1 MKASEFTDMRPLEA
15 LGEPEATTESNRGK
29 WSQELDFN
37 AYADSS
43 VTLPGKGDRGKNCGK
58 WYPQEF
64 CNECGEPRFGESR
77 CLERSCPECWR
88 AWRKQ
93 RAVGIIERLQ
103 KARETAGSGLE
114 KRLCHV
120 VASPTEGEITS
131 LVDVDRGFRDAYEKA
146 KEAGIHGGTVIFH
159 GFRVTT
165 EAKQQWAIET
175 DSGDN
180 GPKLW
185 QWVREH
191 NTHWRELTY
200 WSPHYHILGIAP
212 EVESDDS
219 DDWIIERIRTL
230 DNYERSNLDSY
241 RDIAKAAMYII
252 SHTTFESNT
261 AKDSIRW
268 YGSLSTAKF
277 SADEQISS
285 GVIDLIER
293 KAAESVDEPHK
304 NTGSGEDET
313 ECECDV
319 CGSTSF
325 SSIFEAGGALMD
337 IGWCNRIDR
346 EQEHRLNI
354 AFQWAIGELH
364 PPPGLKNPSSE
375 AEAREA
381 FQELL

>member
-1 MKASEFTDMRPLEA
+1 MKAAEFTDMRPPEA
-15 LGEPEATTESNRGK
+15 LGENSSSIESVRGQ
-29 WSQELDFN
+29 WSQELDYN

-43 VTLPGKGDRGKNCGK
+43 VTLPGKGDRGKNCGQ

-64 CNECGEPRFGESR
+64 CDSCGEPQFGESR
-77 CLERSCPECWR
+77 CLQRSCPECWR

-93 RAVGIIERLQ
+93 RAVSSTEQIQ
-103 KARETAGSGLE
+103 KAREAADSGIQ
-114 KRLCHV
+114 KRAVHV
-120 VASPTEGEITS
+120 VASPLEGEITT
-131 LVDVDRGFRDAYEKA
+131 LRDIDKGFRKAYEKA
-146 KEAGIHGGTVIFH
+146 KDAGIHGGVAIFH
-159 GFRVTT
+159 GFRVTD

-200 WSPHYHILGIAP
+200 WSPHYHIIGLAP
-212 EVESDDS
+212 EVEPDES

-230 DNYERSNLDSY
+230 DRYKRSNIENY
-241 RDIAKAAMYII
+241 RDIARTVMYVI

-261 AKDSIRW
+261 SKDSIRW

-277 SADEQISS
+277 SADENISS

-293 KAAESVDEPHK
+293 KAAEAVERP
-304 NTGSGEDET
+304 T
-313 ECECDV
+313 EENAEADNESTRECDV
-319 CGSTSF
+319 CGSTGF

-337 IGWCNRIDR
+337 KQWCERIGR
-346 EQEHRLNI
+346 EQERRLNT
-354 AFQWAIGELH
+354 AFEWAIGEIE
-364 PPPGLKNPSSE
+364 PPPRLKNPTSE
-375 AEAREA
+375 EDAREA
-381 FQELL
+381 FEHLL